1 MPPFSL
7 SLSLYSADS
16 LFPHPASSQLHLP
29 PPILQ
34 YMRLS
39 FFSILALPLYVSSYF
54 LLLPF
59 GLTSQLLC
67 VLFSLST
74 WPTFSP
80 LSFFPSPSPSS
91 LSSCLRENTQ
101 FFLKT
106 GVWFWAHSRNIIFGI
121 KSSSRLVS
129 QCLPPHPPKKDAA
142 GQAGCA
148 CLFTSLSRL
157 PVIPQHPHHWAGLSL
172 KAKIKRIKNKKW
184 TGVFKKQSMNNAF
197 RSCRKSS
204 CPWSNT
210 LCCIFC
216 DQVVQFTF

>member
-1 MPPFSL
+1 MCILASDIKGAPHWSSQCDTNASFL

-39 FFSILALPLYVSSYF
+39 FFSTLALPLYVSSYF

-67 VLFSLST
+67 VVFSLST

-129 QCLPPHPPKKDAA
+129 QCLPPHPPKRMQQDR
-142 GQAGCA
+142 QDVRA
-148 CLFTSLSRL
+148 CL
-157 PVIPQHPHHWAGLSL
+157 QA
-172 KAKIKRIKNKKW
+172 KNKKD
-184 TGVFKKQSMNNAF
+184 KE
-197 RSCRKSS
+197 
-204 CPWSNT
+204 
-210 LCCIFC
+210 
-216 DQVVQFTF
+216 